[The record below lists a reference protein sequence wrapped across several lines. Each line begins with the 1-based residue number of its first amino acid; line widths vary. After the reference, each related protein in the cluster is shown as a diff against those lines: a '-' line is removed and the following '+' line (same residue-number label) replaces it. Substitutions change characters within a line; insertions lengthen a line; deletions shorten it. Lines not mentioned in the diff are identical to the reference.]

1 MLSHPY
7 VLDLLKQWKLS
18 DDQNIPKDLL
28 ALLVHNK
35 KNVDLSELCNLL
47 YNYKVKKQKRNKNL
61 KNLKVALNEWFTAKE
76 GMFKLI
82 NNDNLST
89 QTIKLLNKKVIKHSQ
104 KNLVKDFY
112 ENIDAISDFHPDYAI
127 KIVYKLLEK
136 CKNCDINFKK
146 VSSNIENILKVN
158 NKSRESINDSSILN
172 FVTKREK
179 TSANQHS
186 MFHVLP
192 FDNSVYLYN
201 LKNPNYNSLRRR
213 KDLVNPVKKIFI
225 KLSTDFRPPIYR
237 SQKLYLQHRNSLK
250 RIFNIDYEEDST
262 WEDDEDG
269 ESIRSEDSD
278 NEDEDSEN
286 EEWVEEDSDENDNK
300 KNQRRPML
308 TFPKIK
314 CVKNEAYTNLW
325 DNLPLISEQ

>member
-127 KIVYKLLEK
+127 KIVYELLEK

-325 DNLPLISEQ
+325 DNLPLINEQ